1 MVLKKK
7 SSADEHKEVS
17 KQETEF
23 RSQARRNRLL
33 GLWLA
38 EKLGLEGED
47 AAAYSRE
54 VVAADLEEPGHDDVL
69 RKVMADI
76 EAKGLG
82 LSREEVLAEMNSL
95 LVIAR
100 KQIEQEGAR

>member
-7 SSADEHKEVS
+7 STADEHREAS
-17 KQETEF
+17 KHETEF

-38 EKLGLEGED
+38 EKFGLEGED
-47 AAAYSRE
+47 AATYARE
-54 VVAADLEEPGHDDVL
+54 VVAADLEEPGHEDVV

-82 LSREEVLAEMNSL
+82 LTRDEILAEMDSL
-95 LVIAR
+95 LVAAR
-100 KQIEQEGAR
+100 KQIEQESTR